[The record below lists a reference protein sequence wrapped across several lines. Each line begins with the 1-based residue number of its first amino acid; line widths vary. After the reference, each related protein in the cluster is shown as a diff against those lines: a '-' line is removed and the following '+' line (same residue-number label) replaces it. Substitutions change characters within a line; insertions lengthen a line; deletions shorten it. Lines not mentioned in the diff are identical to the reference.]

1 MMEVAMRKWVE
12 AGLGI
17 GLLLTGVFIA
27 RMRMSESEPQFA
39 PIANSVV
46 AVDAARIKGWRFYK
60 SEIAKVHL
68 LGEN

>member
-1 MMEVAMRKWVE
+1 MRKWVE

-39 PIANSVV
+39 PISNSVV
-46 AVDAARIKGWRFYK
+46 AVDAAGGEGWCFYK
-60 SEIAKVHL
+60 SGIAGVHL